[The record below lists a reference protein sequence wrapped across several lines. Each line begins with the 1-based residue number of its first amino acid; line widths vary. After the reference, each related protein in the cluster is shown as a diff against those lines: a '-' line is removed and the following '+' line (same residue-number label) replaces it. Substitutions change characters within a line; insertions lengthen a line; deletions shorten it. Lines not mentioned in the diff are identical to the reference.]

1 VDRFMQKSTF
11 KIYCFTDRFNLT
23 ELSKLGK
30 CVNVIYRNYSPVDD
44 FNDILNIKKFCKQKN
59 LKFFISNNIKIAIKL
74 GLDGIY
80 IPSFNKN
87 INYARKY
94 NLPKKFTIIG
104 SAHNT
109 QQINLKSKQ
118 NCTEIFLSP
127 IFKNRKSKKFLNIC
141 KFNLLTLNKKIKFIA
156 LGGVDN
162 NNYKLIHLTNSK
174 GFASISW
181 AKKNGLR

>member
-1 VDRFMQKSTF
+1 MQKSTF

-162 NNYKLIHLTNSK
+162 NNYKLIYLTNSK

>member
-1 VDRFMQKSTF
+1 MQKKLPKVF
-11 KIYCFTDRFNLT
+11 YFIDDFNIDD
-23 ELSKLGK
+23 LSVL
-30 CVNVIYRNYSPVDD
+30 NPNIDIIYRNYKKKASKST
-44 FNDILNIKKFCKQKN
+44 LLSLKKFCRRTNRK
-59 LKFFISNNIKIAIKL
+59 LYLSNNIKLAIQLK
-74 GLDGIY
+74 LDGIY